1 MLNFTLT
8 WLHCLNLIRSILT
21 ICFVNEVHG
30 TVVKT
35 ISLGLSGTVDLK
47 CYDIG
52 DSLQSHS
59 LTLLQHTYTLQELER
74 ERWCVGMVYFTTKLT

>member
-21 ICFVNEVHG
+21 LCFVNEVHG

-47 CYDIG
+47 CCDIG
-52 DSLQSHS
+52 DSPVT
-59 LTLLQHTYTLQELER
+59 LTDPPPTHIHTPGIRKRKIVCGNGVSY
-74 ERWCVGMVYFTTKLT
+74 Y